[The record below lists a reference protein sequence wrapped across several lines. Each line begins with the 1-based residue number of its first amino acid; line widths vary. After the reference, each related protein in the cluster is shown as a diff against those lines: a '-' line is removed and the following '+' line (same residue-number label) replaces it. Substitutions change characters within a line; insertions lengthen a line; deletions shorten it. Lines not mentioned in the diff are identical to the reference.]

1 MSNEFKDRLKF
12 ARKKANMTQA
22 QLAKAINTTQG
33 NISDLESGRNKS
45 STSTLQIAS
54 VLKVNPTWLAL
65 GDGNPDDGVMNEQ
78 NLSVQMNGNT
88 VTNGSLLHQNVGNY
102 GFYDDGTKNDDN
114 WFVVADHALSP
125 TFCKND
131 HVLIDRTRKPQAGDY
146 VLAEHDGKQIFRKYR
161 PPRFDDNG
169 TEYEQLV
176 VYNDD
181 YPILD
186 SRFHTFAVLGV
197 AVEHKRRLV

>member
-1 MSNEFKDRLKF
+1 MRTTADRITQRMAELGIKQ
-12 ARKKANMTQA
+12 ADIMRKTGAGRATISSWVDGKTEPSAKYLPK
-22 QLAKAINTTQG
+22 LA
-33 NISDLESGRNKS
+33 E
-45 STSTLQIAS
+45 
-54 VLKVNPTWLAL
+54 VLKCNSDWLVSGQIIQNQVNNQH
-65 GDGNPDDGVMNEQ
+65 GYIGGSVNQSVVNRDCPD
-78 NLSVQMNGNT
+78 
-88 VTNGSLLHQNVGNY
+88 
-102 GFYDDGTKNDDN
+102 NDD
-114 WFVVADHALSP
+114 WFIVTDHALSP

>member
-1 MSNEFKDRLKF
+1 MDIADIRQKNLLSLLEQYKTQGITQAKF
-12 ARKKANMTQA
+12 AELVGTKPAYISQLKAGYKKT
-22 QLAKAINTTQG
+22 G
-33 NISDLESGRNKS
+33 ER
-45 STSTLQIAS
+45 IAM
-54 VLKVNPTWLAL
+54 
-65 GDGNPDDGVMNEQ
+65 GDDVARGIETAFNLPYGVMDRQ
-78 NLSVQMNGNT
+78 NTITNINNGGIFVVGDNHGT
-88 VTNGSLLHQNVGNY
+88 QTQTNHHYN
-102 GFYDDGTKNDDN
+102 TKNNND
-114 WFVVADHALSP
+114 WFIVTDHALSP

-131 HVLIDRTRKPQAGDY
+131 HVLIDRARKPQAGDY
-146 VLAEHDGKQIFRKYR
+146 VLAEYDGKQIFRKYR

-186 SRFHTFAVLGV
+186 SRFHTFVVLGV